1 MRFDSVSMTNSV
13 CLQKR
18 ILFTLHLSL
27 KMPSKK
33 RGSKGRS
40 HKGMVYNRQTKRWV
54 KRDGKVGQAILKK
67 RQSSGSRRRS
77 HSSSRSS
84 RKSSSRKGSK
94 KRTPRHRPVIQN
106 HHQPSVHLKHSS
118 VKPSSTKPHSVH
130 QVDVPEPLFN
140 PIDWRNGVQR
150 VAKEDQPQ
158 IKYTDDALQLV
169 EELTQRYIQFTTS
182 WLEKHKDTVLDVPM
196 TRELVG
202 EALLAGSPEFQNHG
216 LNEFD
221 KAVNDPSLKLSFTE
235 NMVLPWLNDHGVI
248 MEPLA
253 VRGLIRTAEYVTAEI
268 LELGEGGEVRE
279 ANADGIRKRLSWDD
293 DLRKLLHV

>member
-1 MRFDSVSMTNSV
+1 
-13 CLQKR
+13 
-18 ILFTLHLSL
+18 
-27 KMPSKK
+27 
-33 RGSKGRS
+33 
-40 HKGMVYNRQTKRWV
+40 
-54 KRDGKVGQAILKK
+54 
-67 RQSSGSRRRS
+67 
-77 HSSSRSS
+77 
-84 RKSSSRKGSK
+84 
-94 KRTPRHRPVIQN
+94 
-106 HHQPSVHLKHSS
+106 
-118 VKPSSTKPHSVH
+118 
-130 QVDVPEPLFN
+130 
-140 PIDWRNGVQR
+140 
-150 VAKEDQPQ
+150 
-158 IKYTDDALQLV
+158 V